1 MNTGPLASAAWL
13 VARGLFPKEPKW
25 YVEVTLDTSAA
36 PASAVFDERTASR
49 FQIEIYSEEWGFQF
63 WHAGRLSWIRVT
75 DVPFVH
81 GRDEHDLLRR
91 VPPLK
96 TIGALIVTLE
106 QRHAIELARHHALIR
121 TSIPDAGEAIARW
134 VRSL

>member
-13 VARGLFPKEPKW
+13 VGRDLFPKEPRW
-25 YVEVTLDTSAA
+25 FVEVSLDAGEA
-36 PASAVFDERTASR
+36 PASSVFDERTASR
-49 FQIEIYSEEWGFQF
+49 FHIEIYSEEWGFQF
-63 WHAGRLSWIRVT
+63 CQAGRMSWIRVT

-81 GRDEHDLLRR
+81 GRDEHDLLRE

-96 TIGALIVTLE
+96 DIGALIRTLE
-106 QRHAIELARHHALIR
+106 QRHAITLSREHALIR
-121 TSIPDAGEAIARW
+121 TSIQDAEETISRW